1 MKDRIRQIME
11 HENLTPA
18 KFADKLQISR
28 AVISHILNGRNNP
41 SLDVVLKILSQM
53 DYINPEWLLTGKGS
67 MYIKGKD
74 EKSPIGEP
82 DLFRQNDVNAT
93 YDTRQNNELTES
105 AVKSTFFN
113 EQQTVNKSITAQSRP
128 EKKIDRIIIYYD
140 DNTYETF
147 IPDKMKN

>member
-74 EKSPIGEP
+74 EKSSIGEP

-93 YDTRQNNELTES
+93 HDTRQNEELTES
-105 AVKSTFFN
+105 AAKSTFSD
-113 EQQTVNKSITAQSRP
+113 EQQTVNKAITAHSRP

>member
-67 MYIKGKD
+67 MYIKEKD
-74 EKSPIGEP
+74 KKSATEEP
-82 DLFRQNDVNAT
+82 DLFRQNDINASH
-93 YDTRQNNELTES
+93 DAQQSEERTEK
-105 AVKSTFFN
+105 AVKPTFFN
-113 EQQTVNKSITAQSRP
+113 EQQTANKAITTPLRP

>member
-53 DYINPEWLLTGKGS
+53 DYINPEWLLTGKGP
-67 MYIKGKD
+67 MYIK
-74 EKSPIGEP
+74 EKEKESATGEP
-82 DLFRQNDVNAT
+82 DLFSRKDVNAAH
-93 YDTRQNNELTES
+93 DTQQSEERTES

-113 EQQTVNKSITAQSRP
+113 GQQAANKAITTQLRP

>member
-1 MKDRIRQIME
+1 MRERIRQIME

-41 SLDVVLKILSQM
+41 SLDVVTKILTQM

-67 MYIKGKD
+67 MYKNGRD
-74 EKSPIGEP
+74 EKLATEEP
-82 DLFRQNDVNAT
+82 DLFRQNSVDVT
-93 YDTRQNNELTES
+93 HDTQPTEERKENDRKPIPIYEQRS
-105 AVKSTFFN
+105 ENKTFDPQLK
-113 EQQTVNKSITAQSRP
+113 ED
-128 EKKIDRIIIYYD
+128 KKITRIIIYYD

-147 IPDKMKN
+147 IPEKIKN

>member
-41 SLDVVLKILSQM
+41 SLDVVQKILSQM

-93 YDTRQNNELTES
+93 HDTRQNKELTES
-105 AVKSTFFN
+105 AAKSTFFN
-113 EQQTVNKSITAQSRP
+113 EQQTVNKAITTQSRP

>member
-41 SLDVVLKILSQM
+41 SLDVVQKILSQM

-74 EKSPIGEP
+74 EKSSIGEP

-93 YDTRQNNELTES
+93 HDTRQNKELTES
-105 AVKSTFFN
+105 AAKSTFFN
-113 EQQTVNKSITAQSRP
+113 EQQTVNKAITTQSRP